1 MNELQRPPEVQAV
14 LDEHLDAVERVLL
27 NAGLSRTERQAICD
41 AIQTQ
46 AADMLESRGIVA
58 PTIED
63 VRTIV
68 AAMDP
73 PSSYRESAAP
83 ASKPAEPTRLH
94 PAALWSVI
102 LPVAAFLLMFLP
114 FGPRGEGAGLTFL
127 ATAALIAIALG
138 VASIVAVR
146 SRPRCWRGVGLAA
159 IGICLLPSI
168 CLGTLAVYQWG
179 PALHWSLIRDANYR
193 DQKLHERQSIV
204 AVQETVTSLLESR
217 LQSGLSRTEGEE
229 LQQQLAEV
237 REQTSKMEA
246 HFAAN
251 PLPTLTEWDQWL
263 IRNRAIIEAISNTV
277 ALLPAVGLSL
287 LAPWLI
293 YRQCRP
299 SMMLRSDV
307 QD

>member
-102 LPVAAFLLMFLP
+102 LPATAFLLMFLP
-114 FGPRGEGAGLTFL
+114 FGPKGEAAGLTFL
-127 ATAALIAIALG
+127 CTTGLIAAGLGIAAIIG
-138 VASIVAVR
+138 IR
-146 SRPRCWRGVGLAA
+146 KHPRGFRGVGFAA
-159 IGICLLPSI
+159 IGMCLLPA
-168 CLGTLAVYQWG
+168 LFMGTLAIYQWG
-179 PALHWSLIRDANYR
+179 PKLYWTATQDITQREQEIHQRRQRIAANST
-193 DQKLHERQSIV
+193 LASV
-204 AVQETVTSLLESR
+204 LETRWKSE
-217 LQSGLSRTEGEE
+217 QSGIDRGE
-229 LQQQLAEV
+229 LQRQLKEV
-237 REQTSKMEA
+237 RERSSRMENQ
-246 HFAAN
+246 FAEHPIP
-251 PLPTLTEWDQWL
+251 PLTGWDLML
-263 IRNRAIIEAISNTV
+263 IRNRAIIEALSNTV
-277 ALLPAVGLSL
+277 ALVPVICLS
-287 LAPWLI
+287 AIVPWLI
-293 YRQCRP
+293 YRSCQPRLEQP
-299 SMMLRSDV
+299 SA
-307 QD
+307 